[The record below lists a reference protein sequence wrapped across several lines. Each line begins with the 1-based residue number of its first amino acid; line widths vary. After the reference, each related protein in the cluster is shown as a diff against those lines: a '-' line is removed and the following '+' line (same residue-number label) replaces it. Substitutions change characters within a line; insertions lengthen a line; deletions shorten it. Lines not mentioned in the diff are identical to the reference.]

1 MVSQELIH
9 AIQTWALDHP
19 AVFVSGMFRSGTTR
33 LYAVLQNAPDFRRA
47 NGVVNESALVHHLEG
62 LDNWRSSERLTRHLD
77 ITAIE
82 PCSFDNL
89 LAATR
94 RWPEPWRRTT
104 LVRGFHHCACQ
115 RLSVR
120 RLAEKTPGN
129 EMHSALLKNA
139 FPRARF
145 IYVLRHPIDVFASMR
160 AVERREVER
169 GVPEDHLAWWR
180 MPPEQFASTWVQSIN
195 AALLMH
201 EAMPGEVSS
210 VRYEDFISDP
220 AGIMKQLFAF
230 VVTPFDLSYLQA
242 QAGSENWGNWE
253 PHLKD
258 PIAHTGARWQ
268 DRITGDEA
276 AIIQQVAGDMMA
288 RIRYAPYAI

>member
-1 MVSQELIH
+1 MRQELIH
-9 AIQTWALDHP
+9 AIQTWALNHP

-47 NGVVNESALVHHLEG
+47 NGAVNESSLVQNLEN
-62 LDNWRSSERLTRHLD
+62 LDNWRSRERLTRHLD

-89 LAATR
+89 LSATR
-94 RWPEPWRRTT
+94 QWPDSWRTTT
-104 LVRGFHHCACQ
+104 LVRGFHHCACE

-129 EMHSALLKNA
+129 EMYSALLKSA

-145 IYVLRHPIDVFASMR
+145 IYVLRHPVDVFASMR
-160 AVERREVER
+160 AVKQREMKR
-169 GVPEDHLAWWR
+169 GVPEDHLTWWR
-180 MPPEQFASTWVQSIN
+180 MQPEKFATVWMHSID

-201 EAMPGEVSS
+201 EAMPGDVSS
-210 VRYEDFISDP
+210 VRYEDFITDP
-220 AGIMKQLFAF
+220 AGVMKQLFAF
-230 VVTPFDLSYLQA
+230 VGTPFDPSYLQA
-242 QAGSENWGNWE
+242 QAGSEHWGDWE

-258 PIAHTGARWQ
+258 AIAHTGARWQ
-268 DRITGDEA
+268 DRITRDEA
-276 AIIQQVAGDMMA
+276 AIIQEQAGDMMA
-288 RIRYAPYAI
+288 RIRYAPYDL